1 MIIKVNVEAF
11 VNERIK
17 KGFSQRSLAKASG
30 LSGALI
36 SQIENEERNPSPN
49 SANKLC
55 EALNVK
61 FEEIFFTQNV
71 SNSKH
76 QTA

>member
-1 MIIKVNVEAF
+1 MIIKVNVDAF
-11 VNERIK
+11 VDARIK
-17 KGFSQRSLAKASG
+17 MGFSQRRLAKVSG

-36 SQIENEERNPSPN
+36 SQIENKARNPSPN

-55 EALNVK
+55 GALNVK
-61 FEEIFFTQNV
+61 FEEIFFTHDV

-76 QTA
+76 QSA